1 MDNAR
6 MATALNIVHRPER
19 QRFEADLGG
28 GERAVCVYRREGDRV
43 LFTHTE
49 VPPRFEGQGIAAQ
62 VVAAALDWV
71 RDEGLHAV
79 PLCSY
84 VASHLRRHSGRAA

>member
-1 MDNAR
+1 MV
-6 MATALNIVHRPER
+6 TALNIAHRPEL
-19 QRFEADLGG
+19 QRFEADLGD
-28 GERAVCVYRREGDRV
+28 GERAMCVYRREGDRV

-62 VVAAALDWV
+62 LVAAALDWV
-71 RDEGLHAV
+71 RREGLQAV

-84 VASHLRRHSGRAA
+84 VASYLRRHPEPPAARPR